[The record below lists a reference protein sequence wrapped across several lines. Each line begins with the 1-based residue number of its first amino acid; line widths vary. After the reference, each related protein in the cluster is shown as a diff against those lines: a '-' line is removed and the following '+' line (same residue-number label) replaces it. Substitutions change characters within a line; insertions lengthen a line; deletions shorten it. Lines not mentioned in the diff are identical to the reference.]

1 MIKLKY
7 NEFDHPIIRGI
18 LELYRGSTAWSMI
31 GITVVYIGL
40 IIAVLCYIYIRRHQ
54 MTRRR
59 WIYAI
64 GSFIVMTVLFLSSI
78 IIPGHLKSGYYAGD
92 VDVQKVVPITDTGGR
107 QYGIIPRYPIQP
119 KQIKGLVLDKK
130 IVKDKKIKDG
140 DTLRIKTNARYV
152 PKKTMTYVMIESSD
166 IKDVKRGK

>member
-1 MIKLKY
+1 MIELKY
-7 NEFDHPIIRGI
+7 IEFDHPIIRGI

-31 GITVVYIGL
+31 GMTVIYIGL
-40 IIAVLCYIYIRRHQ
+40 VIAVIGYVYVRRQ
-54 MTRRR
+54 KMTRRR

-64 GSFIVMTVLFLSSI
+64 GSFVVMTVLFLSSI

-107 QYGIIPRYPIQP
+107 QYGIIPKDTLYPR
-119 KQIKGLVLDKK
+119 QIKGIVVDKKLINDKK
-130 IVKDKKIKDG
+130 IQSG
-140 DTLRIKTNARYV
+140 DTLHIKTNARYV
-152 PKKTMTYVMIESSD
+152 PKKTTTYVRIESSD